1 MPPLSRDRTLASRS
15 PSNPARL
22 TPPGRRFP
30 TARSVGMNSVL
41 AFQGQKSPCTPG
53 RFTASSGT
61 GPSPRRMRRGGSADL
76 DLSLFWWGVM
86 WRVAPHQRAAGRRA
100 AAAGAAPACRCP
112 RNLDGRRRPYLLES
126 GGEPLDDWD
135 QDAFLMDPPLG
146 DLIEPASKLLELWT
160 SELSWS
166 ARRNWVACGSRSAR
180 NSRRTHARTHARA
193 VLADA
198 ASRARRSA
206 LDPEYGAP
214 DLER

>member
-1 MPPLSRDRTLASRS
+1 
-15 PSNPARL
+15 
-22 TPPGRRFP
+22 
-30 TARSVGMNSVL
+30 
-41 AFQGQKSPCTPG
+41 
-53 RFTASSGT
+53 
-61 GPSPRRMRRGGSADL
+61 
-76 DLSLFWWGVM
+76 
-86 WRVAPHQRAAGRRA
+86 
-100 AAAGAAPACRCP
+100 
-112 RNLDGRRRPYLLES
+112 
-126 GGEPLDDWD
+126 
-135 QDAFLMDPPLG
+135 MDPPLG

-180 NSRRTHARTHARA
+180 NSRRTHARA